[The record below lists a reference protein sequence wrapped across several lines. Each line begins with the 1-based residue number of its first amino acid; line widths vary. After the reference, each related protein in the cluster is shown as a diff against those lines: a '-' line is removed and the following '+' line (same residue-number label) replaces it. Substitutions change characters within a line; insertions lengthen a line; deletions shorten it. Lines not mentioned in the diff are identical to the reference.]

1 MQYRH
6 PSGARLAL
14 TSGHV
19 TRVGPEWK
27 ELDPM
32 FHAAALIARCEVNQG
47 VIPAIADVPPPAPSP
62 QAVVNVDEETVI
74 RKALIHMLE
83 RNSEADDFTNAGLP
97 NLKVVRRVAG
107 TEVDKGQVYRIFEE
121 LKAEAA
127 ASAAA
132 AEPAVTDD
140 KPEGQE

>member
-6 PSGARLAL
+6 PTGARLAL

-47 VIPAIADVPPPAPSP
+47 VVPAISDAPPPPPSAS
-62 QAVVNVDEETVI
+62 AVVNTDEESVI
-74 RKALIHMLE
+74 RRALILMLE

-107 TEVDKGQVYRIFEE
+107 TEVDKGQVYRIFEA

-127 ASAAA
+127 AATDSSAEA
-132 AEPAVTDD
+132 
-140 KPEGQE
+140 QE

>member
-6 PSGARLAL
+6 PTGARLAL

-32 FHAAALIARCEVNQG
+32 FHAAALNERCEVDQSI
-47 VIPAIADVPPPAPSP
+47 IPAHVDVTPAPSP
-62 QAVVNVDEETVI
+62 QAVVNVDEVSVI

-97 NLKVVRRVAG
+97 NLKVLRRVAG
-107 TEVDKGQVYRIFEE
+107 IEVDKGLAYHIFNE
-121 LKAEAA
+121 LKAEAS
-127 ASAAA
+127 ASADSAF
-132 AEPAVTDD
+132 
-140 KPEGQE
+140 PE